1 MDISSGLATD
11 LAANSR
17 LDASNTASN
26 TFFTLVNK
34 QKFQKVPFSTDL
46 ASVEPID
53 DPTTVEI
60 DTEETSAKRVST
72 LPLTDNPIDSLSNTS
87 KQKTVH
93 VASFGQQQTPPTSPE
108 RLKASGYR
116 QPLPFGCFCY
126 GCLMFCYWFFL
137 VARDRNL
144 AETTITLG
152 RYHLEGEQPTVFVF
166 VPAAFLHQNGHGTQ
180 PALSFAE
187 VVQRIGTVIRLID
200 VVQLHTSDEYRETNQ

>member
-1 MDISSGLATD
+1 MEQEQIDALPGVPLLRREMSGTTPTGRSKNRRSVTYSRQVTKSVLMDISSGLATD

-34 QKFQKVPFSTDL
+34 QNFQKVPFSTDL

-60 DTEETSAKRVST
+60 DAEETSAKRVST

-126 GCLMFCYWFFL
+126 GCLMFCY
-137 VARDRNL
+137 
-144 AETTITLG
+144 
-152 RYHLEGEQPTVFVF
+152 
-166 VPAAFLHQNGHGTQ
+166 
-180 PALSFAE
+180 
-187 VVQRIGTVIRLID
+187 
-200 VVQLHTSDEYRETNQ
+200 